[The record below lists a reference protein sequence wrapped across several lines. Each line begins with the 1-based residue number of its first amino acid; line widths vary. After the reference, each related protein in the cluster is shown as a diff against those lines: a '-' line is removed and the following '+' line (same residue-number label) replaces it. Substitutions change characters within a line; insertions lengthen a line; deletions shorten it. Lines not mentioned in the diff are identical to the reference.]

1 MKMKERKGKEEK
13 KKAQMQIEEIN
24 DIEEET
30 REKKIGKRGI
40 KMTEKIKEE
49 KGD

>member
-1 MKMKERKGKEEK
+1 
-13 KKAQMQIEEIN
+13 MQIEEIN

-49 KGD
+49 KGDWRREEINDI